1 MLAGFSPRFAHKLL
15 PHVLSEVNH
24 AAGCSAF
31 LERMPAIVLM
41 CRVRKVVAFG
51 RDFVHAKVAE
61 LADALDLGSSA
72 FGVRVRVPPFAP
84 FPNTVPDEEWRRFNH
99 DFEVLNFEVFD
110 VQVTVET
117 AEGLLRRLSINVPA
131 SQLDEAV
138 ELRLKEIGR
147 RARVDGFRPG
157 KVPPQVI
164 RQRYMGQAR
173 EEAVDAVVQKSYG
186 EALQQQALNPAG
198 APRITEFKMPEGEEG
213 LRYVA
218 EIEVFP
224 EITLAAM
231 TEVKVE
237 RPQTEISE
245 ADVDA
250 MIENLR
256 KQRASFAAVER
267 AAAEGDRVTVDF
279 KGTIDGEAFDG
290 GSAQGMP
297 IVLGEGRLL
306 KDFEGPIV
314 GMKAG
319 ESKTITVTFPE
330 DYHAEQ
336 LRGKKA
342 DFEVTVQAVEELV
355 LPEVD
360 DAFCAAFGVKEGGV
374 DALRSEVRKNMA
386 RELEQA
392 IKRRVKQQVM
402 DGLLAANEFAV
413 PQVLVDEEAAR
424 VREQFTQQMRGAQT
438 AELPLKLFEGEAQRR
453 VKLGLLIAE
462 LAKNAE
468 LRVDAQRIDALLD
481 TVAASYEDPEEVKRY
496 YRSRQDLMQSLANL
510 AAEDRIVEFV
520 LESAVVSDVAMPF
533 AEVVKPQA

>member
-1 MLAGFSPRFAHKLL
+1 MA
-15 PHVLSEVNH
+15 
-24 AAGCSAF
+24 
-31 LERMPAIVLM
+31 AIVLM
-41 CRVRKVVAFG
+41 CRVRKVVALG

-84 FPNTVPDEEWRRFNH
+84 FPNTVPDEQWRCFNH

-198 APRITEFKMPEGEEG
+198 APRITEFKMPEGDEG

-342 DFEVTVQAVEELV
+342 DFEVSVQTVEELV

-360 DAFCAAFGVKEGGV
+360 DAFCAAFGVKEGGI

-424 VREQFTQQMRGAQT
+424 VREQFTQQMRGAQA